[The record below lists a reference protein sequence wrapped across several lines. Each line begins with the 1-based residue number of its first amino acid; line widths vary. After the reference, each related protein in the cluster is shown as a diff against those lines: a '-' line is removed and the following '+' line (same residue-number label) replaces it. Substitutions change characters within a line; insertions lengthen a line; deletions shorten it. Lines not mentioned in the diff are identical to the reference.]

1 MKLKIYFFLLV
12 IFILSTNNLDV
23 NLNLW
28 VELLS
33 ENHPLIINLK
43 ESLSENLNPIDLFA
57 VFDLSGSM
65 RGEINQIK
73 ESFEFNNWCFRLK
86 W

>member
-1 MKLKIYFFLLV
+1 MNSKIYFFLFV
-12 IFILSTNNLDV
+12 ICFLSMKSLDV
-23 NLNLW
+23 DLTLG

-73 ESFEFNNWCFRLK
+73 ESFGFNN
-86 W
+86 